1 MPARSGGNLTSPLSM
16 PGQELVRTQMSR
28 DPSSQPIGE
37 GVGSAVV
44 TFVEFV
50 EFVELA
56 GAAVGEGVGS
66 AVVTFVEFVEFVE
79 LAGAA
84 VGAYVVSAA
93 PSAIPGMMSGMMSG
107 MTGRNA
113 GLIEVVASG
122 AR

>member
-1 MPARSGGNLTSPLSM
+1 
-16 PGQELVRTQMSR
+16 MSR
-28 DPSSQPIGE
+28 DPSSQPI
-37 GVGSAVV
+37 
-44 TFVEFV
+44 
-50 EFVELA
+50 
-56 GAAVGEGVGS
+56 GEGVGS

-107 MTGRNA
+107 MTGKNA

>member
-1 MPARSGGNLTSPLSM
+1 
-16 PGQELVRTQMSR
+16 MSR

-56 GAAVGEGVGS
+56 GAAVGAYVVSAAPSGS

-93 PSAIPGMMSGMMSG
+93 PSAIPGM
-107 MTGRNA
+107 TGKNA